1 MSNSTDEIRD
11 IRKRL
16 EETERAIGELRAGD
30 LAIMKIMAAE
40 LCEMHYNTF
49 ILSQKGEEI
58 AKYTEL
64 WSKRLADTR
73 QEINQSKTIEDTIT
87 VRDKFI
93 KDTSDYAKAE
103 KVDTADEAII
113 ETRDKFVKDIT
124 DYVKGEKVDNADE
137 AMEIAHYFFKE
148 KGKTVA
154 LPMKAVRQNDVW
166 LVDIDIGAVRLE
178 IATVK
183 IDAKTGDILSHE
195 ITQKK

>member
-1 MSNSTDEIRD
+1 MSNGTDEIRD

-58 AKYTEL
+58 KKYTEL
-64 WSKRLADTR
+64 WSKRLADTK
-73 QEINQSKTIEDTIT
+73 QTIEGSETI
-87 VRDKFI
+87 
-93 KDTSDYAKAE
+93 
-103 KVDTADEAII
+103 EAII

-124 DYVKGEKVDNADE
+124 EHVKEEKVDNADQ

-166 LVDIDIGAVRLE
+166 LVDIDVGAVRLE

-183 IDAKTGDILSHE
+183 VDANTGEVLGYE